1 MAALL
6 FISFDELMKD
16 FARDNDLHEWMI
28 IVASHEIM
36 ASLRLRSEIS
46 GIDTGVRYESK
57 YDNIEFVNSLR
68 PTASVMEHL
77 SGNKETFVS
86 MYTSQLIGA
95 EPFMD
100 LCCIA
105 DMIINSDCKV
115 MIVMAAYEA
124 ALNIPM
130 FLREFIEDEFGI
142 RGYVYKDLLRLSDN
156 YSNKDLYRKIVNTSD
171 FPVPNEFT
179 GRNFDVII
187 TNYCDNYDE
196 VKEKLELQKIVA
208 TGMCAAPGEENDL
221 TSIFFNKFTE
231 SLKQKMTELLL
242 KRSDD
247 DIKDMCRNYKI
258 RIAPSST
265 KEFLVEKILHAMKV
279 DTASRIVEYQSV
291 D

>member
-1 MAALL
+1 MGALL
-6 FISFDELMKD
+6 FISFEELMKD
-16 FARDNDLHEWMI
+16 FARDNDLHDWII
-28 IVASHEIM
+28 IVASHEIG
-36 ASLRLRSEIS
+36 ASLKVRSEIA
-46 GIDTGVRYESK
+46 GIGTGIQYESK

-68 PTASVMEHL
+68 PTASVMEHI
-77 SGNKETFVS
+77 SGNKETFIS

-105 DMIINSDCKV
+105 DMVVNSDCKV

-124 ALNIPM
+124 AVNIPM
-130 FLREFIEDEFGI
+130 FLKEFIEDEFGI
-142 RGYVYKDLLRLSDN
+142 RGYVYKDLLRLTEH
-156 YSNKDLYRKIVNTSD
+156 YSNKSLYKKIVDTSD
-171 FPVPNEFT
+171 FPVPEEFT

-208 TGMCAAPGEENDL
+208 AGMCATPGEENDL

-231 SLKQKMTELLL
+231 SLKEKLTELLL
-242 KRSDD
+242 KRSDS
-247 DIKDMCRNYKI
+247 DIKDLCRNYKI
-258 RIAPSST
+258 RIAPNST

-279 DTASRIVEYQSV
+279 DVARVVEYQQN